1 MLGEA
6 QAHRGEYAKAFA
18 SLTQALD
25 VPNAYNLVGQ
35 VAMANQDDPVAL
47 DYFQKAAEASPVYF
61 QEAQQ
66 NVALVRERLEAAHR
80 LHP

>member
-6 QAHRGEYAKAFA
+6 QAHRGEYAKALA
-18 SLTQALD
+18 SLTRALD

-35 VAMANQDDPVAL
+35 VAMTNQDDQVAL
-47 DYFQKAAEASPVYF
+47 DYFQKAAESSAVYF

-66 NVALVRERLEAAHR
+66 NVALARERLEAGRRAR
-80 LHP
+80 P